1 MRFLIRASI
10 PTAAGNDLMTS
21 GTFAGRIQSVMEEL
35 KPEAAYFAEIDGL
48 RTAILIVDVPD
59 ASHIPAIAEP
69 LFIGFNASVR
79 FHPVMLAE
87 DLMAAGPAI
96 EAAAKKYG

>member
-1 MRFLIRASI
+1 MRFLLQASI
-10 PTAAGNDLMTS
+10 PTPVANEHMKA
-21 GTFAGRIQSVMEEL
+21 GTFAGRIQSIMEDIR
-35 KPEAAYFAEIDGL
+35 PEAAYFTEIDGV
-48 RTAILIVDVPD
+48 RTGLFIVDLPD

-69 LFIGFNASVR
+69 LFIGFNASVS
-79 FHPVMLAE
+79 FHPVMLVE